1 MQVVRVVVCV
11 LCALILAITL
21 IALGAA
27 IAINSTVLN
36 PEFIASELEDVDIHL
51 MLTDQAK
58 QEIPP
63 ALSFL
68 NPIIDDAAVDL
79 EPWIREQ
86 VLTVLHAVNAYL
98 RGEQEFRIVISVEEA
113 KSYLITRLNEVLI
126 SSPPPGFPQ
135 IPEGEVDAFV
145 RVIEQELDA
154 HIPDVLHIE
163 ESDLDEQTMA
173 ELRNARQLTSYL
185 TTSLRVLPVIA
196 VLMILV
202 IALVL
207 GWRSRPLSRYVGA
220 SFVLAG
226 SLCLGVVLVVRS
238 VLPAMMSPEVP
249 SEVATA
255 LPDFISGISHPL
267 VVYGAVVLLVGVGLV
282 ILSFRLKASEY

>member
-51 MLTDQAK
+51 MLADQAK